1 MITQPYN
8 NACSTNLFYA
18 LGKHHDV
25 VLNQKGSFDQRV
37 HSKCNHVEDNGAMNY
52 SYACFNHSSQI
63 GC

>member
-1 MITQPYN
+1 MITQPCN

-52 SYACFNHSSQI
+52 S
-63 GC
+63 